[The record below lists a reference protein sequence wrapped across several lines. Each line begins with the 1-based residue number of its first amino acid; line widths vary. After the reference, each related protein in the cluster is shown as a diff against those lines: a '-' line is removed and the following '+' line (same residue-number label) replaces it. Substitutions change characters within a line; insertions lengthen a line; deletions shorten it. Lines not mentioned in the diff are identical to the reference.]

1 MNRMYNSRFPI
12 MALAVVLL
20 AQAGCLLIPDDKE
33 RGEQVANLRPTVR
46 ITGGAATPDP
56 AGIDYKV
63 QFYWSGSD
71 ADGVIDLYQW
81 AVDDTVSERAWR
93 DTTGFS
99 ARFNF
104 SATRLRVQ
112 PDSSFTD
119 WHTFYIRA
127 IDNEFSVSKPDKRYF
142 NARTIAPTSRIVF
155 PAAATELTLQLQ
167 RTTVVTWEGE
177 DIDSSR
183 PDKKPV
189 AYEYKLVRLP
199 GLPLPEHNYVDSL
212 LNGQNL
218 LDSLGIGAKSK
229 WIRVSLRTTSITLRD
244 LPASQSFAFGV
255 RAVDEAGAIEPEL
268 KLGRNYLA
276 FVVSS
281 SISQPE
287 VFISELSL
295 GTHRFPNEGAVWELS
310 VPPGAPLR
318 FNWVGDASFY
328 GSRPGNVNYALDIP
342 DPENESLRDP
352 KGIGGWVGWGKWKS
366 NQVPFKFSLEDG
378 GTTHYL
384 YVLMRDISDNRSSTQ
399 RCVIKLNV
407 VAFTFFKSALVVDD
421 ARFQGVPTDGPHDAF
436 LNSTILRRLRG
447 LDQVAD
453 IAIWPGI
460 GEGGTDSPRILR
472 LEEVAD
478 YRTVVWHVNIGSSV
492 YSGIGDR
499 LGKNV
504 SILSTFLKAGGQLFM
519 FGGQISGIEL
529 RDLNYPKD
537 PPLTEIEKNRLY
549 YKFLY
554 MQNEVVGYKDPAGGT
569 CYAARSGL
577 VMARSQNP
585 AYPDIYL
592 DTAKWDP
599 WIVLNQGK
607 PNAEYKGG
615 IMTWEGCMRGLNQV
629 PAQHEGLDTLYT
641 AGLWNRSFRQGCGL
655 FSSTS
660 EGAVIGA
667 RYESTRGDTL
677 LGLQHGRVVYFDFQ
691 PWYFQ
696 GDRLMD
702 AGTSAVNW
710 LLTGRD

>member
-1 MNRMYNSRFPI
+1 MNRLYNSRLLV
-12 MALAVVLL
+12 MVLAAVLL
-20 AQAGCLLIPDDKE
+20 VQAGCLLIPDDKE
-33 RGEQVANLRPTVR
+33 NGERVANVRPSVR

-71 ADGVIDLYQW
+71 VDGVIGLYQW
-81 AVDDTVSERAWR
+81 AVDDTVTESAWR

-99 ARFNF
+99 ARFTF
-104 SATRLRVQ
+104 GAARQVTGTR
-112 PDSSFTD
+112 DFTD

-142 NARTIAPTSRIVF
+142 NARTIAPTSKIIF
-155 PAAATELTLQLQ
+155 PAAATELYLQLQ
-167 RTTVVTWEGE
+167 RTTVVRWEGE

-199 GLPLPEHNYVDSL
+199 GIPLAEQSYLDSL
-212 LNGQNL
+212 KNGQNL

-229 WIRVSLRTTSITLRD
+229 WIRVPVTTTAVTLRD
-244 LPASQSFAFGV
+244 LPASKCFAFGV
-255 RAVDEAGAIEPEL
+255 RAVDEAGAVEPAL
-268 KLGRNYLA
+268 NLGRNYLA

-281 SISQPE
+281 SVSQPD
-287 VFISELSL
+287 VIISELSL
-295 GTHRFPNEGAVWELS
+295 GSHEFPSEGAVWELS

-318 FNWVGDASFY
+318 FTWVGDASFY
-328 GSRPGNVNYALDIP
+328 GSLPGMVNYALDIP

-352 KGIGGWVGWGKWKS
+352 QGIGGWVGWGKWKG
-366 NQVPFKFSLEDG
+366 NQVPIVFSQEEG

-384 YVLMRDISDNRSSTQ
+384 YVLMRDVSDNRSSTQ
-399 RCVIKLNV
+399 RCTIKLNV
-407 VAFTFFKSALVVDD
+407 VAFTFYKSALVVDD
-421 ARFQGVPTDGPHDAF
+421 ARFQGVPMDPEHDAF
-436 LNSTILRRLRG
+436 LSSSLLRRLRG

-453 IAIWPGI
+453 IAIWPGAN
-460 GEGGTDSPRILR
+460 EVGTDSPRVLR

-478 YRTVVWHVNIGSSV
+478 YRTIVWSVNIGSSI
-492 YSGIGDR
+492 YSGLGDR

-504 SILSTFLKAGGQLFM
+504 AILSTFLKAGGQLFM
-519 FGGQISGIEL
+519 FGGKIAGVEL

-537 PPLTEIEKNRLY
+537 PPAAELDKNKLY

-554 MQNEVVGYKDPAGGT
+554 MRNDVVGYKDPDGGT
-569 CYAARSGL
+569 CYTARSGL
-577 VMARSQNP
+577 VMARSVNP

-592 DTAKWDP
+592 DTSKWNP
-599 WIVLNQGK
+599 SILVNQGL
-607 PNAEYKGG
+607 PNAEYRGG
-615 IMTWEGCMRGLNQV
+615 IQSWEGSMLGMNQV
-629 PAQHEGLDTLYT
+629 PLQFEGLDTLYT
-641 AGLWNRSFRQGCGL
+641 AGLWNRSYRQECGGFL
-655 FSSTS
+655 STS
-660 EGAVIGA
+660 QGAVIGA

-677 LGLQHGRVVYFDFQ
+677 LGQQHGRVVYFNFQ

-696 GDRLMD
+696 GERLMD
-702 AGTSAVNW
+702 AGTAAVNW